1 MSCQTC
7 LHRRHGKGQP
17 KASEEHQT
25 PFNIFDFCWFF
36 FIIFQENKE
45 GLWAKHF
52 ARQSRKLNKNHEC
65 SFFPCKLQFAIPT
78 TETCGIEFS
87 TVMLKVQLYLFICG
101 HHCQG
106 SNCNTT
112 YPRFWHLRDDHTRKG
127 GRWAVIKEAS
137 WCLHSVMCTLS
148 NQLCW
153 GKMAEKA
160 CSSLKGVLRKYCGF
174 FWSLPEW
181 HCV

>member
-25 PFNIFDFCWFF
+25 PFNFLIFVGLVFF
-36 FIIFQENKE
+36 IFQENKE
-45 GLWAKHF
+45 GLWALHF

-78 TETCGIEFS
+78 TETWGIGFS

-127 GRWAVIKEAS
+127 GRWAVIKEQAGVYTQ
-137 WCLHSVMCTLS
+137 WCAPWIISCV
-148 NQLCW
+148 
-153 GKMAEKA
+153 GEKWQ
-160 CSSLKGVLRKYCGF
+160 KRPVT
-174 FWSLPEW
+174 
-181 HCV
+181 V